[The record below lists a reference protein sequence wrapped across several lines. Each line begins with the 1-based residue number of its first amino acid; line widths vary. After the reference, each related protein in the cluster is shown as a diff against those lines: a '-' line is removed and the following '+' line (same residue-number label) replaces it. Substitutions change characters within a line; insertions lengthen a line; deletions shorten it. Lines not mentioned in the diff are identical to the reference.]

1 MKSSHDRAAIAA
13 YYDQYSTWYEEERRE
28 GYYSL
33 INELEANRIGERA
46 AGGRSLEL
54 GCGTG
59 LILERIDTVAEVAVG
74 VDLSPGMAAV
84 SAGKG
89 LRATNAS
96 ATDLPFPDATFDV
109 TYSCKVLAHVPDI
122 RAAVAEAARVT
133 KPGGWLLLEFYNP
146 NSLKA
151 LGYRLKRFLR
161 RHDPVFIRFDDLDAI
176 RSYLPPGVQ
185 LRRVRGIRTVA
196 PTAQFYTA
204 PLVGEVFRRV
214 DRSLADRGLGRRFG
228 GYLLCE
234 LQVDG

>member
-1 MKSSHDRAAIAA
+1 MSRPDAHAIAG

-33 INELEANRIGERA
+33 INDLEASLICQRA
-46 AGGRSLEL
+46 AGGRTLEL

-59 LILERIDTVAEVAVG
+59 LILERIDAVAQVAVG

-89 LRATNAS
+89 LRAMNAS
-96 ATDLPFPDATFDV
+96 ATELPFPDATFDI

-133 KPGGWLLLEFYNP
+133 KPGGWLLLEFYNAA
-146 NSLKA
+146 SWKA
-151 LGYRLKRFLR
+151 LGYRVKRLLR
-161 RHDPVFIRFDDLDAI
+161 RGDPVFIRFDDLDAI
-176 RSYLPPGVQ
+176 RSYLPPGVHM
-185 LRRVRGIRTVA
+185 RRVRGIRTVA
-196 PTAQFYTA
+196 PTAHFYTA
-204 PLVGEVFRRV
+204 PVVGDVVRRIE
-214 DRSLADRGLGRRFG
+214 RALADRRLGRRFG

-234 LQVDG
+234 LHVDG